1 MQQLQNASDVQKCAR
16 GVLEAVLAVL
26 VHVRESAAL
35 RHRDRPSLIHLRAMG
50 VLRKRPGATL
60 SAVADQLA
68 LTISATSRLVD
79 ALVAKGVVARTVPP
93 GNRRTVSL
101 LLTPAGTRALEAAM
115 RETQR
120 DLAKPLKRLTAQQRC
135 GMCASMEVL
144 QELIEGNSTG
154 QPTRGKVTKTLRKN
168 GQR

>member
-60 SAVADQLA
+60 SMVADQLA

-79 ALVAKGVVARTVPP
+79 ALVAKGVV
-93 GNRRTVSL
+93 
-101 LLTPAGTRALEAAM
+101 
-115 RETQR
+115 
-120 DLAKPLKRLTAQQRC
+120 
-135 GMCASMEVL
+135 
-144 QELIEGNSTG
+144 
-154 QPTRGKVTKTLRKN
+154 
-168 GQR
+168 